1 MGIINLDNIKEY
13 RIYELILY
21 DDIFFLIKYKNNI
34 YKINFSD
41 YNIIDNNKYCKLTN
55 IKSLNYDSD
64 NIHILKYKDILN
76 GSNIE
81 IKNCFINIDKII
93 LSDDYKCLFCN

>member
-21 DDIFFLIKYKNNI
+21 DDIFFLIKLDNNI
-34 YKINFSD
+34 YRINFND
-41 YNIIDNNKYCKLTN
+41 YDIIDNNKYCKLTK

-76 GSNIE
+76 GSKIE
-81 IKNCFINIDKII
+81 IKNCLINIDQII
-93 LSDDYKCLFCN
+93 LSDDYKCLFYN